1 MPPILLSIL
10 IKLSIGPIR
19 FIQYLASI
27 ELSFSIKLNLR
38 ATNILALILE
48 IFIWVQI
55 EPERI
60 VQQYKTLLSIF
71 NFVAYRPA
79 NPENSTSLDAGVSSH
94 KILFH
99 QENSLKTFCPKLN
112 ET

>member
-1 MPPILLSIL
+1 
-10 IKLSIGPIR
+10 
-19 FIQYLASI
+19 
-27 ELSFSIKLNLR
+27 FSIKLNLR

-94 KILFH
+94 KILF
-99 QENSLKTFCPKLN
+99 SSRKLFKN
-112 ET
+112 ILPQTE